1 MSLAIVTFS
10 YVLVVVLAL
19 GLLYLFG
26 ALRWYWHAL
35 SVGIALV
42 LGSMPMSMFQPW
54 VSPVFDLMLGS
65 TIVFLLVWG
74 IAAPFFRSYHLPL
87 HHH

>member
-10 YVLVVVLAL
+10 YVLVVILAL
-19 GLLYLFG
+19 GLLYVFG

-35 SVGIALV
+35 AVGVALV

-74 IAAPFFRSYHLPL
+74 IAAPFFRSYHLPV

>member
-1 MSLAIVTFS
+1 MSLAIVTFC
-10 YVLVVVLAL
+10 YALVVVLAL

-26 ALRWYWHAL
+26 ALRWFWHAL
-35 SVGIALV
+35 AIAIALT
-42 LGSMPMSMFQPW
+42 LGSIPMHMFGSL

-74 IAAPFFRSYHLPL
+74 IAAPFFRGYHLPV